1 MNMNATPS
9 DSSAFADMLL
19 PSLECQWER
28 FSYYRHLCGRQGV
41 ALDDLRAFV
50 RAGDYSRVPSV
61 ASPAFKRSKGL
72 LRELND
78 FSAPGDLQVS
88 SSTSGDPSYVLT
100 SPEELER
107 VKDQYRRTFGV
118 AGVSTGL
125 GFAPSARILSA
136 MSKMA
141 AFPGLRRKTV
151 GRMHL
156 AMEGGASH
164 YRDFHITVDV
174 NVARTLVNRAL
185 GKPASLRKMPASE
198 VAAIVRAAERDGRPI
213 AVGGVSLLLRP
224 YLEELGDGAFHLGSR
239 GFVTFSG
246 GGYSGAKGS
255 IRGEKIDKP
264 SFIAKI
270 GAVFGIEPGL
280 WATHVKDIYGFT
292 ETPALFEGYWDLSRN
307 EFLFRAGA
315 SNPEAKIYI
324 VDPETERPLRAGRG
338 LVKVIAPA
346 AAGRPASANVCV
358 LQFDEAEVVS
368 TAGDGSAEAFC
379 RVSRLQGVAAEGC
392 AFKAAE
398 IGGSV

>member
-1 MNMNATPS
+1 MTKDVLPP
-9 DSSAFADMLL
+9 DSPAFADALL
-19 PSLECQWER
+19 ASLECQWER
-28 FSYYRHLCGRQGV
+28 FPYYRHLCARRGV
-41 ALDDLRAFV
+41 ALEDLRAFV
-50 RAGDYSRVPSV
+50 RAGDFSRVPSV
-61 ASPAFKRSKGL
+61 ATPAFKRSKGL

-78 FSAPGDLQVS
+78 LSAPGDLQVS

-100 SPEELER
+100 SPEELDR
-107 VKDQYRRTFGV
+107 VRDRYRRTFGV
-118 AGVSTGL
+118 PGVSTGL
-125 GFAPSARILSA
+125 GFAPSARILGA

-156 AMEGGASH
+156 AMEGGGAH
-164 YRDFHITVDV
+164 YRDFHTTVDV

-185 GKPASLRKMPASE
+185 GKPASLRKMPAAE
-198 VAAIVRAAERDGRPI
+198 VAAIVRSAEREGRPI

-264 SFIAKI
+264 AFIAKI

-280 WATHVKDIYGFT
+280 WATNVKDIYGFT
-292 ETPALFEGYWDLSRN
+292 ETPALFEGYWDVSRS
-307 EFLFRAGA
+307 EFVFRGGDP
-315 SNPEAKIYI
+315 NPEAKVFI

-338 LVKVIAPA
+338 LIKVVAPA

-368 TAGDGSAEAFC
+368 TAADGSAASFC
-379 RVSRLQGVAAEGC
+379 RVSRLTGVAAEGC

-398 IGGSV
+398 IGGNA